1 MKEKLSKEEIGNK
14 KTTKIKD
21 KEDTK
26 KIKQKNNETT
36 KNNKV
41 EEDIKNTLVDGSKK
55 VEEKAQKVQYN
66 NQEKNENEKL
76 KILKPQQIIPKEEL
90 EKIKKEIRN
99 ETSIPKEKR
108 NELYKMMF
116 ENILFAIAILIY
128 FIFIDIG
135 YMLIKKQNFEITLKV
150 SSMVFVI
157 CTIGIFEYAYKK
169 ESGKYTIKGIEML
182 LISITTL
189 IIMQIYKFYNNK
201 LINSITILALAFS
214 IYYIV
219 KSIII
224 YIKYKKNIKKQANN
238 IYRTTKR
245 KEVK

>member
-1 MKEKLSKEEIGNK
+1 MKEKLSKEEIENK

-55 VEEKAQKVQYN
+55 VEEKEDLQ
-66 NQEKNENEKL
+66 
-76 KILKPQQIIPKEEL
+76 
-90 EKIKKEIRN
+90 KIKKQIRN

>member
-1 MKEKLSKEEIGNK
+1 MKEKLSKEEIENK

-66 NQEKNENEKL
+66 NQEKNENENEKL
-76 KILKPQQIIPKEEL
+76 KILKPQEIIPKEEL

-108 NELYKMMF
+108 NELYKMIF

-135 YMLIKKQNFEITLKV
+135 YMLMKKQNFEITLKV
-150 SSMVFVI
+150 SSM
-157 CTIGIFEYAYKK
+157 IFEYAYKK

-214 IYYIV
+214 IYYMV

-238 IYRTTKR
+238 IYRITKR
-245 KEVK
+245 NEVK